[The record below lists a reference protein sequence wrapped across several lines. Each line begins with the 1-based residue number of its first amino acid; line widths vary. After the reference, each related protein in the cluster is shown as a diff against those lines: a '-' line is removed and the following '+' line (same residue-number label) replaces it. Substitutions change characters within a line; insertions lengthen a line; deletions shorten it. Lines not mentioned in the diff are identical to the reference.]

1 MLVFY
6 SLITKF
12 LNYWLVIQALSHC
25 VDRAY
30 FTDWQVCLVKG
41 MVFPVVV
48 YGCKS
53 WTMKKAES
61 WRIDAFELW
70 CWRRLESHLDC
81 VEIQP
86 VHPKGCQFWIFIGR
100 TDAEAET
107 PILWSP
113 DAKNGLIRKDPD
125 AGKDWRWE
133 EKGMTEDEVVGR
145 HHWLNGHEFEQA
157 PGVGDG
163 QGDLLCAAVH
173 GVANS
178 RTWLSNWTELIRLK
192 VCGNPGFK

>member
-1 MLVFY
+1 MKTVSAPFIMLVFY
-6 SLITKF
+6 SLITKC

-70 CWRRLESHLDC
+70 CWRRLESHLDY

-125 AGKDWRWE
+125 AGKDWGQE
-133 EKGMTEDEVVGR
+133 EKGTIDDEMV
-145 HHWLNGHEFEQA
+145 
-157 PGVGDG
+157 
-163 QGDLLCAAVH
+163 
-173 GVANS
+173 
-178 RTWLSNWTELIRLK
+178 
-192 VCGNPGFK
+192 